1 MAATKQIS
9 DELIDWHR
17 KETGEDTS
25 YFEDTLSDLEEILD
39 SDTITIPSGEVE
51 LVDQFGGEGHGD
63 DYWLILKVGEKLFK
77 VEGFHS
83 SWEGVNW
90 DDAELKEVE
99 AKEITVVQY
108 FYK

>member
-1 MAATKQIS
+1 MTAAQKIS
-9 DELIDWHR
+9 EELIKWHR
-17 KETGEDTS
+17 QETGEDTS
-25 YFEDTLSDLEEILD
+25 YFEDTLSDLEDILG

-51 LVDQFGGEGHGD
+51 LIEQVGGEGHGD
-63 DYWLILKVGEKLFK
+63 DYWLVIKVGSELFK

-90 DDAELKEVE
+90 GEAELKEVVARE
-99 AKEITVVQY
+99 VTTVQY